1 MKQGQNQMASESRE
15 ELLTFLG
22 KHPPF
27 KDMGAVALDALAASL
42 TRVTLTDGSLIVSPS
57 DQPPD
62 LFIIESGKVQA
73 RQVGDVN
80 LTDQPLYELEAGQ
93 SFPLAAV
100 AAKRPAIN
108 VYSALG
114 DVLVWRLAS
123 ADFSK
128 LLMSSCEFNRFVL
141 DHVAGLL
148 DEARRQIETQFG
160 QRNTDQ
166 QSLNSQLSAFLR
178 PTVRVTPQTSIR
190 QTMET
195 MVQAKVG
202 SVVVAD
208 AGDRPL
214 GIFTQSDALHRVVT
228 PDYPATAPIE
238 EVMTAQPATITAHA
252 TAYDAMLAMATH
264 GIRHLVI
271 VDAED
276 RVAGVVSERDLFAM
290 QRIGLRNVRRVIESA
305 ADIDGLSQAAGDVRR
320 LCLNMLGQGV
330 SAEKLTQFISGLNDS
345 LTRRVIEINLAHH
358 DLFGLDWA
366 WLAFGSEGRDE
377 QTFSTDQD
385 NGIIFVCPDF
395 ADRDELQLRFLDFAR
410 DVNQGLARCG
420 FPLCKG
426 NIMASNPLWCL
437 TQDEW
442 QERFTQ
448 WIRLPEPEALLNATI
463 FFDFRP
469 LYGKEALAKALRK
482 WLLDQTAHAK
492 LFLRFMAE
500 NAVKA
505 APPLGMIRDFVFD
518 SNPDFPHTLDLKAF
532 GARPIVDAAR
542 IIALAHGIAH
552 TSTTERL
559 REAAAQGKLGG
570 DDINAVIEGFFFI
583 QQLRLRNQRAGTP
596 PGAEN
601 RIDPA
606 KLNELDRQVLKEAF
620 KQAKRLQ
627 SRLQLEYRL

>member
-1 MKQGQNQMASESRE
+1 MASESRE
-15 ELLTFLG
+15 ELLTFLR
-22 KHPPF
+22 KHSPF
-27 KDMGAVALDALAASL
+27 RDMGAFALDALAASL
-42 TRVTLTDGSLIVSPS
+42 VPISVPDGGFILTPGDV
-57 DQPPD
+57 PPD
-62 LFIIESGKVQA
+62 LFIIRSGKVQA
-73 RQVGDVN
+73 RLAGDVN
-80 LTDQPLYELEAGQ
+80 LTDQPLYELDPGQ

-108 VYSALG
+108 VYTAVG
-114 DVLVWRLAS
+114 EVVVWRLGS
-123 ADFSK
+123 ADFFR
-128 LLMSSCEFNRFVL
+128 LLPGSCEFNRFVL

-160 QRNTDQ
+160 QRNADQ
-166 QSLNSQLSAFLR
+166 QTLNAQLSGFLR
-178 PTVRVTPQTSIR
+178 PNVVRVAPQTTIR
-190 QTMET
+190 ETMET

-208 AGDRPL
+208 ADNLPL
-214 GIFTQSDALHRVVT
+214 GIFTQSDAMRRVVS
-228 PDYPATAPIE
+228 PNYPTSAPIE
-238 EVMTAQPATITAHA
+238 EVMTSPPATLAASA
-252 TAYDAMLAMATH
+252 TAYDAMLVMATL
-264 GIRHLVI
+264 GIRHLVL

-290 QRIGLRNVRRVIESA
+290 QRVGLRSVRKVIA
-305 ADIDGLSQAAGDVRR
+305 VAKDIDTISHAAADVRR
-320 LCLNMLGQGV
+320 LCLNMLSQGV

-345 LTRRVIEINLAHH
+345 LTRRVIEITLTRH

-385 NGIIFVCPDF
+385 NGIIFICPDF
-395 ADRDELQLRFLDFAR
+395 ADRDALQLRFLDFAR
-410 DVNQGLARCG
+410 DVNEGLARCG

-442 QERFTQ
+442 QERFTK

-469 LYGKEALAKALRK
+469 LFGNEALAKALRK
-482 WLLDQTAHAK
+482 WLLDMTGNAK
-492 LFLRFMAE
+492 VFLRFMAE
-500 NAVKA
+500 NAVKVT
-505 APPLGMIRDFVFD
+505 PPLGMIRDFVFD
-518 SNPDFPHTLDLKAF
+518 NNTEFPHTLDLKAF
-532 GARPIVDAAR
+532 GARIFVDAAR
-542 IIALAHGIAH
+542 IFALAYHIPH
-552 TSTTERL
+552 SSTTERL
-559 REAAAQGKLGG
+559 RMAAKQGNLGG
-570 DDINAVIEGFFFI
+570 DDINAVIEGFFVI

-601 RIDPA
+601 RIDPD

>member
-1 MKQGQNQMASESRE
+1 MAAESRA
-15 ELLTFLG
+15 ELLAFLRQ
-22 KHPPF
+22 HAPY
-27 KDMGAVALDALAASL
+27 KDMGVFALDSLAASL
-42 TRVTLTDGSLIVSPS
+42 TPVSVAGGGFILTPGDM
-57 DQPPD
+57 PPD
-62 LFIIESGKVQA
+62 LFIIQSGKVQA
-73 RQVGDVN
+73 RLAGDVN
-80 LTDQPLYELEAGQ
+80 LTDQPLYDLLPGQ

-100 AAKRPAIN
+100 AATRPAIN
-108 VYSALG
+108 VYSAVD

-123 ADFSK
+123 ADFFK
-128 LLMSSCEFNRFVL
+128 QLAGSCEFGRFVL

-148 DEARRQIETQFG
+148 DQARRQIETQFG
-160 QRNTDQ
+160 QRNADQ
-166 QSLNSQLSAFLR
+166 QSLNAQLSGFLR
-178 PTVRVTPQTSIR
+178 PTVRVMPLTSIR
-190 QTMET
+190 QTMEV

-208 AGDRPL
+208 DADRPI
-214 GIFTQSDALHRVVT
+214 GIFTQSDALHRVVI
-228 PDYPATAPIE
+228 PDYPTAAPIE
-238 EVMTAQPATITAHA
+238 EVMTAPPATISTHA
-252 TAYDAMLAMATH
+252 TAYDAMLEMATH

-290 QRIGLRNVRRVIESA
+290 QRVGLRNVRKVIAAA
-305 ADIDGLSQAAGDVRR
+305 ADIDTLSQAAADVRR
-320 LCLNMLGQGV
+320 LCLNMLNQGV
-330 SAEKLTQFISGLNDS
+330 NAEKLTQFISGLNDN
-345 LTRRVIEINLAHH
+345 LTRRVIEINLAQH

-395 ADRDELQLRFLDFAR
+395 ADRDALQLRFLDFAR

-426 NIMASNPLWCL
+426 NIMAGNPLWCL

-448 WIRLPEPEALLNATI
+448 WIRVPEPEALLNATI

-469 LYGKEALAKALRK
+469 LYGNEALAKALRK
-482 WLLDQTAHAK
+482 WLLDQTGRAT

-505 APPLGMIRDFVFD
+505 APPLGMIRDFVYD
-518 SNPDFPHTLDLKAF
+518 SKGEFPHTLDLKAF
-532 GARPIVDAAR
+532 GARPFVDAAR
-542 IIALAHGIAH
+542 IVALAHGIAH
-552 TSTTERL
+552 SSTTERL
-559 REAAAQGKLGG
+559 RAAAAQMKLGN
-570 DDINAVIEGFFFI
+570 DDVNAMIEGFFFI

-601 RIDPA
+601 RVDPD

-620 KQAKRLQ
+620 KQARRLQ

>member
-1 MKQGQNQMASESRE
+1 MASESRE
-15 ELLTFLG
+15 ELLAFLRR
-22 KHPPF
+22 HPPF
-27 KDMGAVALDALAASL
+27 RDMGAFALDVLVASL
-42 TRVTLTDGSLIVSPS
+42 TPVAVAGGGFIVTPGDM
-57 DQPPD
+57 PPD
-62 LFIIESGKVQA
+62 LFIIQSGKVQA
-73 RQVGDVN
+73 RLAGDVN
-80 LTDQPLYELEAGQ
+80 LTDQPLYELEPGQ

-100 AAKRPAIN
+100 AAKRHAIN
-108 VYSALG
+108 VYTAVE
-114 DVLVWRLAS
+114 DVQVWRLAN
-123 ADFSK
+123 ADFFK
-128 LLMSSCEFNRFVL
+128 LLLGSCEFNRFVL

-160 QRNTDQ
+160 QRNSDQ
-166 QSLNSQLSAFLR
+166 QSLNAQLSGFLR
-178 PTVRVTPQTSIR
+178 PTVRVTPQTPIR
-190 QTMET
+190 QAMEI

-208 AGDRPL
+208 AGDRPI
-214 GIFTQSDALHRVVT
+214 GIFTQSDALRRVVI
-228 PDYPATAPIE
+228 PNYPTSAPIE
-238 EVMTAQPATITAHA
+238 EVMTASPATISAHA

-271 VDAED
+271 LDAED

-290 QRIGLRNVRRVIESA
+290 QRIGLRNVRKVIAAA
-305 ADIDGLSQAAGDVRR
+305 ADIDTLSQAAADVRR
-320 LCLNMLGQGV
+320 LCLNMLSQGV
-330 SAEKLTQFISGLNDS
+330 CAEKLTQFISGLNDS
-345 LTRRVIEINLAHH
+345 LTRRVIEINLAQH

-395 ADRDELQLRFLDFAR
+395 ADRDALQLRFLDFSR

-463 FFDFRP
+463 FFDFRS
-469 LYGKEALAKALRK
+469 LYGNEALAKALRK
-482 WLLDQTAHAK
+482 WLLNQTGHAK

-505 APPLGMIRDFVFD
+505 TPPLGMIRDFVYD

-532 GARPIVDAAR
+532 GARPFVDAAR

-559 REAAAQGKLGG
+559 CAAAEQGKLGG
-570 DDINAVIEGFFFI
+570 DDINAMIEGFFFI

-596 PGAEN
+596 QGAEN
-601 RIDPA
+601 RVDPD

>member
-1 MKQGQNQMASESRE
+1 MASESRE
-15 ELLTFLG
+15 ELLAFLR
-22 KHPPF
+22 KHSPF
-27 KDMGAVALDALAASL
+27 RDMGAFALDALAASL
-42 TRVTLTDGSLIVSPS
+42 IRVEVPDGGFILTPGDV
-57 DQPPD
+57 PPD
-62 LFIIESGKVQA
+62 LFIIQSGKVQA
-73 RQVGDVN
+73 RLAGDVN
-80 LTDQPLYELEAGQ
+80 LTDQPLYELEPGQ

-108 VYSALG
+108 VYTAVG
-114 DVLVWRLAS
+114 EAQVWRLGS
-123 ADFSK
+123 ADFFR
-128 LLMSSCEFNRFVL
+128 LLLGSCEFNRFVL

-160 QRNTDQ
+160 QRNADQ
-166 QSLNSQLSAFLR
+166 QTLNAQLSGFLR
-178 PTVRVTPQTSIR
+178 PNVVRVAPQTTIR
-190 QTMET
+190 ETMET

-208 AGDRPL
+208 ADNLPL
-214 GIFTQSDALHRVVT
+214 GIFTQSDAMRRVVS
-228 PDYPATAPIE
+228 PNYPTSAPIE
-238 EVMTAQPATITAHA
+238 EVMTSPPATLAASA
-252 TAYDAMLAMATH
+252 TAYDAMLVMATH
-264 GIRHLVI
+264 GIRHLVL

-276 RVAGVVSERDLFAM
+276 RLAGVVSERDLFAM
-290 QRIGLRNVRRVIESA
+290 QRVGLRSVRKVIA
-305 ADIDGLSQAAGDVRR
+305 VAKDIDTLSHAAGDVRR

-345 LTRRVIEINLAHH
+345 LTRRVIEITLARH

-385 NGIIFVCPDF
+385 NGIIFICPDF
-395 ADRDELQLRFLDFAR
+395 ADRDALQLRFLDFAR
-410 DVNQGLARCG
+410 EVNEGLARCG

-426 NIMASNPLWCL
+426 NIMASNLLWCL

-469 LYGKEALAKALRK
+469 LYGNDALAKSLRK
-482 WLLDQTAHAK
+482 WLLDMSGNAK
-492 LFLRFMAE
+492 VFLRFMAE

-505 APPLGMIRDFVFD
+505 TPPLGMIRDFVFD
-518 SNPDFPHTLDLKAF
+518 NNAEFPHTLDLKAF

-542 IIALAHGIAH
+542 IIALAHRIPH
-552 TSTTERL
+552 SSTTERL
-559 REAAAQGKLGG
+559 RMAAAQGKLGG

-596 PGAEN
+596 PGGEN
-601 RIDPA
+601 RVNPD
-606 KLNELDRQVLKEAF
+606 KLNELDRHVLKEAF

>member
-1 MKQGQNQMASESRE
+1 MASESRE
-15 ELLTFLG
+15 ELLAFLR
-22 KHPPF
+22 KHSPF
-27 KDMGAVALDALAASL
+27 RDMGAFALDALAASL
-42 TRVTLTDGSLIVSPS
+42 IRVEVPDGGFILTPGDV
-57 DQPPD
+57 PPD
-62 LFIIESGKVQA
+62 LFIIQSGKVQA
-73 RQVGDVN
+73 RLAGDVN
-80 LTDQPLYELEAGQ
+80 LTDQPLYELEPGQ

-108 VYSALG
+108 VYTAVG
-114 DVLVWRLAS
+114 EAQVWRLGS
-123 ADFSK
+123 ADFFR
-128 LLMSSCEFNRFVL
+128 LLLGSCEFNRFVL

-160 QRNTDQ
+160 QRNADQ
-166 QSLNSQLSAFLR
+166 QTLNAQLSGFLR
-178 PTVRVTPQTSIR
+178 PNVVRVAPQTTIR
-190 QTMET
+190 ETMET

-208 AGDRPL
+208 ADNFPL
-214 GIFTQSDALHRVVT
+214 GIFTQSDAMRRVVS
-228 PDYPATAPIE
+228 PNYPTSAPIE
-238 EVMTAQPATITAHA
+238 EVMTSPPATLAASA
-252 TAYDAMLAMATH
+252 TAYDAMLVMATH
-264 GIRHLVI
+264 GIRHLVL

-276 RVAGVVSERDLFAM
+276 RLAGVVSERDLFAM
-290 QRIGLRNVRRVIESA
+290 QRVGLRSVRKVIA
-305 ADIDGLSQAAGDVRR
+305 VAKDIDTLSHAAGDVRR

-345 LTRRVIEINLAHH
+345 LTRRVIEITLARH

-385 NGIIFVCPDF
+385 NGIIFICPDF
-395 ADRDELQLRFLDFAR
+395 ADRDALQLRFLDFAR
-410 DVNQGLARCG
+410 EVNEGLARCG

-469 LYGKEALAKALRK
+469 LYGNDALAKSLRK
-482 WLLDQTAHAK
+482 WLLDMSGNAK
-492 LFLRFMAE
+492 VFLRFMAE

-505 APPLGMIRDFVFD
+505 TPPLGMIRDFVFD
-518 SNPDFPHTLDLKAF
+518 NNAEFPHTLDLKAF

-542 IIALAHGIAH
+542 IIALAHRIPH
-552 TSTTERL
+552 SSTTERL
-559 REAAAQGKLGG
+559 RMAAAQGKLGG

-596 PGAEN
+596 PGGEN
-601 RIDPA
+601 RVNPD
-606 KLNELDRQVLKEAF
+606 KLNELDRHVLKEAF

>member
-1 MKQGQNQMASESRE
+1 MASESRE
-15 ELLTFLG
+15 ELLGFLR

-27 KDMGAVALDALAASL
+27 RDMGAFALDALGASL
-42 TRVTLTDGSLIVSPS
+42 VPLTVPDGGFILTPGDV
-57 DQPPD
+57 PPD
-62 LFIIESGKVQA
+62 LFIIRSGKVQA
-73 RQVGDVN
+73 RLAGDVN
-80 LTDQPLYELEAGQ
+80 LTDQPLYELEPGQ

-100 AAKRPAIN
+100 AARRPAIN
-108 VYSALG
+108 VYTAVGEAQVWCLG
-114 DVLVWRLAS
+114 S
-123 ADFSK
+123 ADFFR
-128 LLMSSCEFNRFVL
+128 LLLGSCEFNRFVL

-160 QRNTDQ
+160 QRNADQ
-166 QSLNSQLSAFLR
+166 QTLNAQLSGFLR
-178 PTVRVTPQTSIR
+178 PNVVRVAPQTTIR
-190 QTMET
+190 ETMET

-208 AGDRPL
+208 ADNFPL
-214 GIFTQSDALHRVVT
+214 GIFTQSDAMRRVVS
-228 PDYPATAPIE
+228 PNYPTTAPIE
-238 EVMTAQPATITAHA
+238 EVMTSPPATLAASA
-252 TAYDAMLAMATH
+252 TAYDAMLVMATH
-264 GIRHLVI
+264 GIRHLVL
-271 VDAED
+271 VDADD

-290 QRIGLRNVRRVIESA
+290 QRVGLRSVRKVIA
-305 ADIDGLSQAAGDVRR
+305 VAKDIDTLSHAAGDVRR

-345 LTRRVIEINLAHH
+345 LTRRVIEITLARH

-385 NGIIFVCPDF
+385 NGIIFICPDF
-395 ADRDELQLRFLDFAR
+395 ADRDALQLRILDFAR
-410 DVNQGLARCG
+410 DVNEGLARCG

-442 QERFTQ
+442 QERFTK

-469 LYGKEALAKALRK
+469 LYGNEALAKALRK
-482 WLLDQTAHAK
+482 WLLHSTGNANG
-492 LFLRFMAE
+492 FLRFMAE

-505 APPLGMIRDFVFD
+505 TPPLGMIRDFVFD
-518 SNPDFPHTLDLKAF
+518 NNAEFPHTLDLKAF

-542 IIALAHGIAH
+542 IIALAHGIPH
-552 TSTTERL
+552 SSTTERL
-559 REAAAQGKLGG
+559 RMADAQGKLGG

-596 PGAEN
+596 PGGEN
-601 RIDPA
+601 RVNPD
-606 KLNELDRQVLKEAF
+606 KLNELDRHVLKEAF

>member
-1 MKQGQNQMASESRE
+1 MASESRE
-15 ELLTFLG
+15 ELLGFLR

-27 KDMGAVALDALAASL
+27 RDMGAFALDALVASL
-42 TRVTLTDGSLIVSPS
+42 VPLTVPDGGFILTPGDV
-57 DQPPD
+57 PPD
-62 LFIIESGKVQA
+62 LFIIRSGKVQA
-73 RQVGDVN
+73 RLAGDVN
-80 LTDQPLYELEAGQ
+80 LTDQPLYELEPGQ

-100 AAKRPAIN
+100 AARRPAIN
-108 VYSALG
+108 VYTAVGEAQVWCLG
-114 DVLVWRLAS
+114 S
-123 ADFSK
+123 ADFFR
-128 LLMSSCEFNRFVL
+128 LLLGSCEFNRFVL

-160 QRNTDQ
+160 QRNADQ
-166 QSLNSQLSAFLR
+166 QTLNAQLSGFLR
-178 PTVRVTPQTSIR
+178 PNVVRVAPQTTIR
-190 QTMET
+190 ETMET

-208 AGDRPL
+208 ADNFPL
-214 GIFTQSDALHRVVT
+214 GIFTQSDAMRRVVS
-228 PDYPATAPIE
+228 PNYPTTAPIE
-238 EVMTAQPATITAHA
+238 EVMTSPPATLAASA
-252 TAYDAMLAMATH
+252 TAYDAMLVMATH
-264 GIRHLVI
+264 GIRHLVL
-271 VDAED
+271 VDADD

-290 QRIGLRNVRRVIESA
+290 QRVGLRSVRKVIA
-305 ADIDGLSQAAGDVRR
+305 VAKDIDTLSHAAGDVRR

-345 LTRRVIEINLAHH
+345 LTRRVIEITLARH

-385 NGIIFVCPDF
+385 NGIIFICPDF
-395 ADRDELQLRFLDFAR
+395 ADRDALQLRILDFAR
-410 DVNQGLARCG
+410 DVNEGLARCG

-442 QERFTQ
+442 QERFTK

-469 LYGKEALAKALRK
+469 LYGNEALAKALRK
-482 WLLDQTAHAK
+482 WLLHSTGNANG
-492 LFLRFMAE
+492 FLRFMAE

-505 APPLGMIRDFVFD
+505 TPPLGMIRDFVFD
-518 SNPDFPHTLDLKAF
+518 NNAEFPHTLDLKAF

-542 IIALAHGIAH
+542 IIALAHGIPH
-552 TSTTERL
+552 SSTTERL
-559 REAAAQGKLGG
+559 RMADAQGKLGG

-596 PGAEN
+596 PGGEN
-601 RIDPA
+601 RVNPD
-606 KLNELDRQVLKEAF
+606 KLNELDRHVLKEAF

>member
-1 MKQGQNQMASESRE
+1 MPNESRA
-15 ELLTFLG
+15 ELVAFLRQ
-22 KHPPF
+22 HAPYR
-27 KDMGAVALDALAASL
+27 DMGAFAFDALAASL
-42 TRVTLTDGSLIVSPS
+42 TPVTVGDGDLILTPGDAA
-57 DQPPD
+57 PD
-62 LFIIESGKVQA
+62 LFIIQSGKVQA
-73 RQVGDVN
+73 RQEGDVN
-80 LTDQPLYELEAGQ
+80 LTAQPLYDLLPGQ

-100 AAKRPAIN
+100 SAKRPAIN

-114 DVLVWRLAS
+114 EVQLWRLAS
-123 ADFSK
+123 ADFFR
-128 LLMSSCEFNRFVL
+128 LLLGSCEFNRFVL

-148 DEARRQIETQFG
+148 DQARHQIEVQFG
-160 QRNTDQ
+160 QRNADQ

-178 PTVRVTPQTSIR
+178 PTVVCVDAQASIR
-190 QTMET
+190 RTMET

-202 SVVVAD
+202 SVIVIDAD
-208 AGDRPL
+208 RRPL
-214 GIFTQSDALHRVVT
+214 GIFTQTDALRRVVI
-228 PDYPATAPIE
+228 PDYPVTAPIE
-238 EVMTAQPATITAHA
+238 EVMTTQPATITAHA

-271 VDAED
+271 VDAGE

-290 QRIGLRNVRRVIESA
+290 QRIGLRNVRRVIEAA
-305 ADIDGLSQAAGDVRR
+305 ADIDTLSRAAGDVRR
-320 LCLNMLGQGV
+320 LCLNMQSQGV
-330 SAEKLTQFISGLNDS
+330 SAEKLTQFISGLNDN
-345 LTRRVIEINLAHH
+345 LTRRVIELCLARH

-395 ADRDELQLRFLDFAR
+395 ADRDALQLRFIEFAR
-410 DVNQGLARCG
+410 EVNEGLARCG

-448 WIRLPEPEALLNATI
+448 WIRTPEPEALLNASI

-469 LYGKEALAKALRK
+469 LHGNEALAKALRK
-482 WLLDQTAHAK
+482 WLLGMTGNAR

-500 NAVKA
+500 NALKS
-505 APPLGMIRDFVFD
+505 APPLGVIRDFVFD
-518 SNPDFPHTLDLKAF
+518 GKADFPHTLDLKGY
-532 GARPIVDAAR
+532 GARPVVDAAR
-542 IIALAHGIAH
+542 IIALAHGIPH
-552 TSTTERL
+552 SSTVERL
-559 REAAAQGKLGG
+559 RAAAAQMLLGN
-570 DDINAVIEGFFFI
+570 DDVHAVIEGFFFI
-583 QQLRLRNQRAGTP
+583 QQLRLQNQRAGTP

-601 RIDPA
+601 RIDPDR
-606 KLNELDRQVLKEAF
+606 LNELDRQVLKEAF
-620 KQAKRLQ
+620 KQVKRLQ

>member
-1 MKQGQNQMASESRE
+1 MASESRE
-15 ELLTFLG
+15 ELLAFLR
-22 KHPPF
+22 KHSPF
-27 KDMGAVALDALAASL
+27 RDMGAFALDALAASL
-42 TRVTLTDGSLIVSPS
+42 IRVEVPDGGFILTPGDV
-57 DQPPD
+57 PPD
-62 LFIIESGKVQA
+62 LFIIQSGKVQA
-73 RQVGDVN
+73 RLAGDVN
-80 LTDQPLYELEAGQ
+80 LTDQPLYELEPGQ

-108 VYSALG
+108 VYTAVG
-114 DVLVWRLAS
+114 EAQVWRLGS
-123 ADFSK
+123 ADFFR
-128 LLMSSCEFNRFVL
+128 LLLGSCEFNRFVL

-160 QRNTDQ
+160 QRNADQ
-166 QSLNSQLSAFLR
+166 QTLNAQLSGFLR
-178 PTVRVTPQTSIR
+178 PNVVRVAPQTTIR
-190 QTMET
+190 ETMET

-208 AGDRPL
+208 ADNFPL
-214 GIFTQSDALHRVVT
+214 GIFTQSDAMRRVVS
-228 PDYPATAPIE
+228 PNYPTSAPIE
-238 EVMTAQPATITAHA
+238 EVMTSPPATLAASA
-252 TAYDAMLAMATH
+252 TAYDAMLVMATH
-264 GIRHLVI
+264 GIRHLVL

-276 RVAGVVSERDLFAM
+276 RLAGVVSERDLFAM
-290 QRIGLRNVRRVIESA
+290 QRVGLRSVRKVIA
-305 ADIDGLSQAAGDVRR
+305 VAKDIDTLSHAAGDVRR

-345 LTRRVIEINLAHH
+345 LTRRVIEITLARH

-385 NGIIFVCPDF
+385 NGIIFICPDF
-395 ADRDELQLRFLDFAR
+395 ADRDALQLRFLDFAR
-410 DVNQGLARCG
+410 EVNEGLARCG

-426 NIMASNPLWCL
+426 NIMASNLLWCL

-469 LYGKEALAKALRK
+469 LYGNDALAKSLRK
-482 WLLDQTAHAK
+482 WLLDMSGNAK
-492 LFLRFMAE
+492 VFLRFMAE

-505 APPLGMIRDFVFD
+505 TPPLGMIRDFVFD
-518 SNPDFPHTLDLKAF
+518 NNAEFPHTLDLKAF

-542 IIALAHGIAH
+542 IIALAHRIPH
-552 TSTTERL
+552 SSTTERL
-559 REAAAQGKLGG
+559 RMAAAQGKLGG

-596 PGAEN
+596 PGGEN
-601 RIDPA
+601 RVNPD
-606 KLNELDRQVLKEAF
+606 KLNELDRHVLKEAF

>member
-1 MKQGQNQMASESRE
+1 MTVESRA
-15 ELLTFLG
+15 ELLAFLRQ
-22 KHPPF
+22 HAPF
-27 KDMGAVALDALAASL
+27 KDMGAFALDALAASL
-42 TRVTLTDGSLIVSPS
+42 TPVMVSGGGFILTPGDV
-57 DQPPD
+57 PPD
-62 LFIIESGKVQA
+62 LFIIQSGKVQA
-73 RQVGDVN
+73 RLAGDVS
-80 LTDQPLYELEAGQ
+80 LTDQPLYDLLPGQ

-108 VYSALG
+108 VYSAVE
-114 DVLVWRLAS
+114 DVQVWRLAS
-123 ADFSK
+123 ADFFK
-128 LLMSSCEFNRFVL
+128 LLPGSCEFNRFVL

-148 DEARRQIETQFG
+148 DQARRQIETQFG
-160 QRNTDQ
+160 QRNADQ
-166 QSLNSQLSAFLR
+166 QSLNAQLSGFLR
-178 PTVRVTPQTSIR
+178 PTVRVTPLTPIR

-195 MVQAKVG
+195 MVQARVG

-208 AGDRPL
+208 DADKPI
-214 GIFTQSDALHRVVT
+214 GIFTQSDALRRVVI
-228 PDYPATAPIE
+228 PDYPTTAPIE
-238 EVMTAQPATITAHA
+238 EVMTAPPATISTHA
-252 TAYDAMLAMATH
+252 TAYDAMLEMATH

-271 VDAED
+271 VDADD

-290 QRIGLRNVRRVIESA
+290 QRVGLRNVRKVIAAA
-305 ADIDGLSQAAGDVRR
+305 ADIDTLSQAAADVRH
-320 LCLNMLGQGV
+320 LCLNMLSQGV
-330 SAEKLTQFISGLNDS
+330 NAEKLTQFISGLNDK
-345 LTRRVIEINLAHH
+345 LTRRVIELNLAQH

-395 ADRDELQLRFLDFAR
+395 ADRDALQLRFLDFAR

-426 NIMASNPLWCL
+426 NIMAGNPLWCL

-463 FFDFRP
+463 FFDFRT
-469 LYGKEALAKALRK
+469 LYGNEALAKALRK

-505 APPLGMIRDFVFD
+505 APPLGMIRDFVYD
-518 SNPDFPHTLDLKAF
+518 NNPEFPHTLDLKAF
-532 GARPIVDAAR
+532 GARPFVDAAR

-552 TSTTERL
+552 SSTTERL
-559 REAAAQGKLGG
+559 RAAAAQMKLGN
-570 DDINAVIEGFFFI
+570 DDVNAMIEGFFFI

-601 RIDPA
+601 RVDPD

-627 SRLQLEYRL
+627 SRLQLDYRL

>member
-1 MKQGQNQMASESRE
+1 MRTATARSTSRD
-15 ELLTFLG
+15 LRT
-22 KHPPF
+22 PPPPP
-27 KDMGAVALDALAASL
+27 DADCIIEVNARLSRSSALASKA
-42 TRVTLTDGSLIVSPS
+42 TG
-57 DQPPD
+57 
-62 LFIIESGKVQA
+62 
-73 RQVGDVN
+73 
-80 LTDQPLYELEAGQ
+80 Y
-93 SFPLAAV
+93 PLAAV

-108 VYSALG
+108 VYTAVG
-114 DVLVWRLAS
+114 EAQVWRLGS
-123 ADFSK
+123 ADFFR
-128 LLMSSCEFNRFVL
+128 LLLGSCEFNRFVL

-160 QRNTDQ
+160 QRNADQ
-166 QSLNSQLSAFLR
+166 QTLNAQLSGFLR
-178 PTVRVTPQTSIR
+178 PNVVRVAPQTTIR
-190 QTMET
+190 ETMET
-195 MVQAKVG
+195 MVEAKVG

-208 AGDRPL
+208 ADNFPL
-214 GIFTQSDALHRVVT
+214 GIFTQSDAMRRVVS
-228 PDYPATAPIE
+228 PNYPTSAPIE
-238 EVMTAQPATITAHA
+238 EVMTSPPATLAASA
-252 TAYDAMLAMATH
+252 TAYDAMLVMATH
-264 GIRHLVI
+264 GIRHLVL

-276 RVAGVVSERDLFAM
+276 RLAGVVSERDLFAM
-290 QRIGLRNVRRVIESA
+290 QRVGLRSVRKVIA
-305 ADIDGLSQAAGDVRR
+305 VAKDIDTLSHAAGDVRR

-345 LTRRVIEINLAHH
+345 LTRRVIEITLARH

-385 NGIIFVCPDF
+385 NGIIFICPDF
-395 ADRDELQLRFLDFAR
+395 ADRDALQLRFLDFAR
-410 DVNQGLARCG
+410 EVNEGLARCG

-469 LYGKEALAKALRK
+469 LYGNDALAKSLRK
-482 WLLDQTAHAK
+482 WLLDMSGNAK
-492 LFLRFMAE
+492 VFLRFMAE

-505 APPLGMIRDFVFD
+505 TPPLGMIRDFVFD
-518 SNPDFPHTLDLKAF
+518 NNAEFPHTLDLKAF

-542 IIALAHGIAH
+542 IIALAHRIPH
-552 TSTTERL
+552 SSTTERL
-559 REAAAQGKLGG
+559 RMAAAQGKLGG

-596 PGAEN
+596 PGGEN
-601 RIDPA
+601 RVNPD
-606 KLNELDRQVLKEAF
+606 KLNELDRHVLKEAF

>member
-1 MKQGQNQMASESRE
+1 MASESRE
-15 ELLTFLG
+15 ELLAFLR
-22 KHPPF
+22 KHSPF
-27 KDMGAVALDALAASL
+27 RDMGAFALDALAASL
-42 TRVTLTDGSLIVSPS
+42 IRVEVPDGGFILTPGDV
-57 DQPPD
+57 PPD
-62 LFIIESGKVQA
+62 LFIIQSGKVQA
-73 RQVGDVN
+73 RLAGDVN
-80 LTDQPLYELEAGQ
+80 LTDQPLYELEPGQ

-108 VYSALG
+108 VYTAVG
-114 DVLVWRLAS
+114 EAQVWRLGS
-123 ADFSK
+123 ADFFR
-128 LLMSSCEFNRFVL
+128 LLLGSCEFNRFVL

-160 QRNTDQ
+160 QRNADQ
-166 QSLNSQLSAFLR
+166 QTLNAQLSGFLR
-178 PTVRVTPQTSIR
+178 PNVVRVAPQTTIR
-190 QTMET
+190 ETMET
-195 MVQAKVG
+195 MVEAKVG

-208 AGDRPL
+208 ADNFPL
-214 GIFTQSDALHRVVT
+214 GIFTQSDAMRRVVS
-228 PDYPATAPIE
+228 PNYPTSAPIE
-238 EVMTAQPATITAHA
+238 EVMTSPPATLAASA
-252 TAYDAMLAMATH
+252 TAYDAMLVMATH
-264 GIRHLVI
+264 GIRHLVL

-276 RVAGVVSERDLFAM
+276 RLAGVVSERDLFAM
-290 QRIGLRNVRRVIESA
+290 QRVGLRSVRKVIA
-305 ADIDGLSQAAGDVRR
+305 VAKDIDTLSHAAGDVRR

-345 LTRRVIEINLAHH
+345 LTRRVIEITLARH

-385 NGIIFVCPDF
+385 NGIIFICPDF
-395 ADRDELQLRFLDFAR
+395 ADRDALQLRFLDFAR
-410 DVNQGLARCG
+410 EVNEGLARCG

-426 NIMASNPLWCL
+426 NIMASNLLWCL

-469 LYGKEALAKALRK
+469 LYGNDALAKSLRK
-482 WLLDQTAHAK
+482 WLLDMSGNAK
-492 LFLRFMAE
+492 VFLRFMAE

-505 APPLGMIRDFVFD
+505 TPPLGMIRDFVFD
-518 SNPDFPHTLDLKAF
+518 NNAEFPHTLDLKAF

-542 IIALAHGIAH
+542 IIALAHRIPH
-552 TSTTERL
+552 SSTTERL
-559 REAAAQGKLGG
+559 RMAAAQGKLGG

-596 PGAEN
+596 PGGEN
-601 RIDPA
+601 RVNPD
-606 KLNELDRQVLKEAF
+606 KLNELDRHVLKEAF

>member
-1 MKQGQNQMASESRE
+1 MASESRE
-15 ELLTFLG
+15 ELLGFLR

-27 KDMGAVALDALAASL
+27 RDMGAFALDALVASL
-42 TRVTLTDGSLIVSPS
+42 VPLTVPDGGFILTPGDV
-57 DQPPD
+57 PPD
-62 LFIIESGKVQA
+62 LFIIRSGKVQA
-73 RQVGDVN
+73 RLAGDVN
-80 LTDQPLYELEAGQ
+80 LTDQPLYELEPGQ

-100 AAKRPAIN
+100 AARRPAIN
-108 VYSALG
+108 VYTAVGEAQVWCLG
-114 DVLVWRLAS
+114 S
-123 ADFSK
+123 ADFFR
-128 LLMSSCEFNRFVL
+128 LLLGSCEFNRFVL

-160 QRNTDQ
+160 QRNADQ
-166 QSLNSQLSAFLR
+166 QTLNAQLSGFLR
-178 PTVRVTPQTSIR
+178 PNVVRVAPQTTIR
-190 QTMET
+190 ETMET

-208 AGDRPL
+208 ADNFPL
-214 GIFTQSDALHRVVT
+214 GIFTQSDAMRRVVS
-228 PDYPATAPIE
+228 PNYPTTAPIE
-238 EVMTAQPATITAHA
+238 EVMTSPPATLAISA
-252 TAYDAMLAMATH
+252 TAYDAMLVMATH
-264 GIRHLVI
+264 GIRHLVL
-271 VDAED
+271 VDADD

-290 QRIGLRNVRRVIESA
+290 QRVGLRSVRKVIA
-305 ADIDGLSQAAGDVRR
+305 VAKDIDTLSHAAGDVRR

-345 LTRRVIEINLAHH
+345 LTRRVIEITLARH

-385 NGIIFVCPDF
+385 NGIIFICPDF
-395 ADRDELQLRFLDFAR
+395 ADRDALQLRILDFAR
-410 DVNQGLARCG
+410 DVNEGLARCG

-442 QERFTQ
+442 QERFTK

-469 LYGKEALAKALRK
+469 LYGNEALAKALRK
-482 WLLDQTAHAK
+482 WLLHSTGNANG
-492 LFLRFMAE
+492 FLRFMAE

-505 APPLGMIRDFVFD
+505 TPPLGMIRDFVFD
-518 SNPDFPHTLDLKAF
+518 NNAEFPHTLDLKAF

-542 IIALAHGIAH
+542 IIALAHGIPH
-552 TSTTERL
+552 SSTTERL
-559 REAAAQGKLGG
+559 RMADAQGKLGG

-596 PGAEN
+596 PGGEN
-601 RIDPA
+601 RVNPD
-606 KLNELDRQVLKEAF
+606 KLNELDRHVLKEAF